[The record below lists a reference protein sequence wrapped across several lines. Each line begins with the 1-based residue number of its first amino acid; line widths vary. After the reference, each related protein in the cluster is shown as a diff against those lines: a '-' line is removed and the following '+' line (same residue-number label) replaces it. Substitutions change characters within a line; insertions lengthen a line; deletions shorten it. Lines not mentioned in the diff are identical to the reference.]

1 MAKKI
6 AITFGVL
13 VALLGGAFIFTVV
26 AVKPLSTDLSAVG
39 QGKPALVLA
48 YENYSPAG
56 AAALERLRHIKGDY
70 EEYVDFLVADLGTP
84 QGRTFA
90 DRHNIDNGV
99 AVFLRQDGR
108 PLRVT
113 GIPADEE
120 ELRRRLDGKLVEVGG
135 LQGRAILR

>member
-6 AITFGVL
+6 GLSIGVL
-13 VALLGGAFIFTVV
+13 VALLAAAFIFTVV

-39 QGKPALVLA
+39 QGRPALVLA

-56 AAALERLRHIKGDY
+56 AAALERLRHVKADY
-70 EEYVDFLVADLGTP
+70 EERVDFLVADLGTP

-90 DRHNIDNGV
+90 DRHNIANGV

-113 GIPADEE
+113 TIPADEGD
-120 ELRRRLDGKLVEVGG
+120 LRRRLDGKLAEVGSR
-135 LQGRAILR
+135 QGGSE